1 MENITYKNYDVLST
15 LPTDKIPPTSSELQ
29 ILNTLFNHK
38 KEINNILSEAKE
50 AIIVGII
57 FLLFSVPQLDS
68 LIQKFI
74 PITEKSTYILLLIK
88 ILFVIVLFWVIKH
101 FYLIKK

>member
-15 LPTDKIPPTSSELQ
+15 LPTDKIPPTQSELQ
-29 ILNTLFNHK
+29 MLNTLFNHK
-38 KEINNILSEAKE
+38 KEINNILTEAKE

-57 FLLFSVPQLDS
+57 FLLFSVPQVDS

-88 ILFVIVLFWVIKH
+88 ILFVIVLFWVVKH

>member
-15 LPTDKIPPTSSELQ
+15 LPTDKIPPTQSELQ
-29 ILNTLFNHK
+29 MLNTLFNHK
-38 KEINNILSEAKE
+38 KEINNILTEAKE

-57 FLLFSVPQLDS
+57 FLLFSVPQIDS

-88 ILFVIVLFWVIKH
+88 ILLVIVLFWVVKH

>member
-15 LPTDKIPPTSSELQ
+15 LPTDKIPPTQSELQ

-38 KEINNILSEAKE
+38 KEINNILTEAKE

-57 FLLFSVPQLDS
+57 FLLFSIPQLDS
-68 LIQKFI
+68 FIQKFI

>member
-29 ILNTLFNHK
+29 IINTLFNHK
-38 KEINNILSEAKE
+38 KEINNILIEAKE

>member
-15 LPTDKIPPTSSELQ
+15 LPTDKIPPTQSELQ

>member
-15 LPTDKIPPTSSELQ
+15 LPTDKIPPTPSELQ

-88 ILFVIVLFWVIKH
+88 ILFVIVLFWVVKH

>member
-38 KEINNILSEAKE
+38 KEINNILIEAKE